1 MQQNGLVDQAH
12 LNQDFAQE
20 QTLSA
25 SDLRREGLAKLIGT
39 ERSVLN
45 QNLPEW
51 RERGEF
57 DVVRTT
63 ERLVALHSV
72 SAMIASVIH
81 FRVPFVDLSEARPV
95 DA

>member
-1 MQQNGLVDQAH
+1 

-20 QTLSA
+20 QPLSS
-25 SDLRREGLAKLIGT
+25 SDLSGKGLTKLIGS

-57 DVVRTT
+57 DVVWTA
-63 ERLVALHSV
+63 ERWVALHSMA
-72 SAMIASVIH
+72 AMIASVIH

>member
-1 MQQNGLVDQAH
+1 

-20 QTLSA
+20 QTLSS
-25 SDLRREGLAKLIGT
+25 SDLGREGLAKLIGS

-51 RERGEF
+51 WERGEF
-57 DVVRTT
+57 DVVWTA
-63 ERLVALHSV
+63 ERWVALHSV

>member
-1 MQQNGLVDQAH
+1 

-20 QTLSA
+20 QPLSS
-25 SDLRREGLAKLIGT
+25 SDLSRKGLAKLIGS

-57 DVVRTT
+57 DVVWTA
-63 ERLVALHSV
+63 ER
-72 SAMIASVIH
+72 
-81 FRVPFVDLSEARPV
+81 
-95 DA
+95 